1 MKSKFKFF
9 TLLFLS
15 AFVLFL
21 NLSPLALAQ
30 STDKKTAQQRCDD
43 FYKGFS
49 IDSKSN
55 AVEGLPQYCTV
66 NQIGTTIINVVLAL
80 AGSAL
85 VLFIIVGGFLLITAG
100 GNEEQSEKGKKVMT
114 NAVLGMVVVIMAF
127 SIVKIITNTLT
138 GDIGKNTSGSSS
150 GASNS
155 TQPPVSGSQ
164 NPPATPSGSVD
175 AQAKIDAA
183 IKNLLNSSSFEI
195 PAEALAG
202 RSYIVSAVISRSQLE
217 GDLKTVCGVSEIG
230 SNVAMIVSMSGKILG
245 NPGVLVKNPTSYTAS
260 VNIPVSDL
268 VTGKDLVISICGV
281 PVSYGNVT
289 VK

>member
-1 MKSKFKFF
+1 MKSKFQFF

-21 NLSPLALAQ
+21 NLSPMVFAQ
-30 STDKKTAQQRCDD
+30 STDNKTPQQRCED

-138 GDIGKNTSGSSS
+138 GDIGKNISSSSS
-150 GASNS
+150 GNSNS
-155 TQPPVSGSQ
+155 TQPPASGSQ
-164 NPPATPSGSVD
+164 NPSATPSGSVD
-175 AQAKIDAA
+175 VQAKIDAA
-183 IKNLLNSSSFEI
+183 TKNLLNSNSFVI

-202 RSYIVSAVISRSQLE
+202 HPYIVSALITRSRFE
-217 GDLKTVCGVSEIG
+217 EDLKTICGVSDIG
-230 SNVAMIVSMSGKILG
+230 SNVAMTVSLNDKVLG
-245 NPGVLVKNPTSYTAS
+245 NPGALVKNATSYTAS
-260 VNIPVSDL
+260 VNIPMSDL
-268 VTGKDLVISICGV
+268 GTGGDLIIRICDV
-281 PVSYGNVT
+281 PVSFGSVS